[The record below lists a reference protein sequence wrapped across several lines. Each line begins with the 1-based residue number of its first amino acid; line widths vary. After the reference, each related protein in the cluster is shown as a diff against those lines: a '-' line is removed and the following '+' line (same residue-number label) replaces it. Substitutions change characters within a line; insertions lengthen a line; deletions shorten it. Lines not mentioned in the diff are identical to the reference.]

1 MRSNIILPL
10 SPHDEEHFVYLPEI
24 NKAHSPTNFLDLPHT
39 EVTSMYE
46 RPHFPHVLVESR
58 HVDMEEAVP
67 SKMAPWLDIDQYP
80 YPAPM
85 ENGHLALFPTNFPA

>member
-1 MRSNIILPL
+1 
-10 SPHDEEHFVYLPEI
+10 
-24 NKAHSPTNFLDLPHT
+24 
-39 EVTSMYE
+39 MYE

-85 ENGHLALFPTNFPA
+85 ENDHLALFPANLPA